1 MYTSMIKKIKKKH
14 DEIVLLTKLK
24 LSSIKVLISNV
35 LIDSNISHEEFC
47 LKK

>member
-35 LIDSNISHEEFC
+35 LID
-47 LKK
+47 